1 MKPDKHLRAAG
12 CTGVAAVLLI
22 ALTWIGTIRTIS
34 AQQLENTDRVTA
46 TLASQA
52 LTFAEQINRHIL
64 ALDQTLRLL
73 VTSWESDPGRFDLE
87 AWRDRAFVLNGRS
100 RDMVLT
106 DESGIIRQSSV
117 SEAINQ
123 NVSGLGYFRALAD
136 QPNAG
141 KTLTDGIYIGPAT
154 LVGVLRQWHMNVARA
169 LHHRDGSFA
178 GVIDA
183 DYRIA
188 AITDIVGQPDL
199 GIFVTLAGLDDGRLR
214 AKVGPSAID
223 PDADV
228 GDTTMFAAIRETGS
242 GVWTGP
248 SAGDAVRR
256 IHAFRRLPGRNLA
269 VVVAMSEEEAMRPAT
284 VWRQQADLFAGCITA
299 LLAGLAL
306 VLVQGTRLAR
316 RREASVA
323 EDRAILA
330 ASNSQ
335 MEFARAVSAAKAE
348 QLEATLAGMSDG
360 VSLID
365 AQMRLVEWN
374 ARFPEIAGVP
384 AEILRVGLPMED
396 ILHAQIRTGQFGTIA
411 DPEAEVDRRMAHLL
425 VAPFGVTQRRRPD
438 GRTLELRRNR
448 LPDGGFVTLYSD
460 ITEHKLAE
468 EALRRATAAA
478 ENANSEKSRFV
489 AIVSHEIRTPLNA
502 LLNTVRLLSDSVLAP
517 GQQSLLAPGQQS
529 LLAPGHQSLLA
540 PGQQSLLAP
549 GHQSLLA
556 PGQQSLL
563 APAQRSLLLTARRS
577 GDALFGLINDIL
589 DLSQME
595 AGKLSIR
602 PSLFELRPLLESSAE
617 MFTAHAAERGITI
630 RVTATEGTPETLLT
644 DPGRLRQVLLNL
656 VSNAVKYARPGE
668 VWLTAEPGLGPLDAV
683 RLTVRDGGPVIAPDA
698 RARLFHPFARLDRP
712 EGNDQAGT
720 GLGLSI
726 CHHLVTLLGGAIGC
740 EVWRPGQGGPR
751 EGVPGQPGD
760 GRSDNEREGNAFW
773 LALPAT
779 ALPFRSAPDEA
790 GFASGMTGEASS
802 QRAAPAIDKVPARP
816 KPRTRILLAEDIVAN
831 QLVATTLLRREGHHV
846 DVAASGPAAI
856 QAIQAA
862 PYDLVFM
869 DIFMPGMS
877 GQEATQIIRT
887 LPEPA
892 RSTPIVALT
901 ANVGPQDEALF
912 KAAGMDGFLGKPVRL
927 SELLDVLDRHV
938 WSAKMARAPT
948 GALQAAPVRQAT
960 GRPVPSRPGD
970 SRIMP
975 ILAADRIDEL
985 RSNLPTDTFTNL
997 IEECL
1002 VDMNHRLPAL
1012 RRALAAGA
1020 PAAITAHAHAL
1031 VGMASGYGM
1040 AAMEA
1045 RLRTIIAAARE
1056 GDMASLGPAVTAALA
1071 SDFIDTA
1078 RTLREMVRSEVV

>member
-1 MKPDKHLRAAG
+1 MKPDKHRRAAA
-12 CTGVAAVLLI
+12 CVGVAAACLI
-22 ALTWIGTIRTIS
+22 ALTWIGTIRAIS
-34 AQQLENTDRVTA
+34 AQQLENTARVTA

-52 LTFAEQINRHIL
+52 RTFAEQINRHIL
-64 ALDQTLRLL
+64 VLDQTLGIL
-73 VTSWESDPGRFDLE
+73 VAAWESDPGHFDLK
-87 AWRDRAFVLNGRS
+87 AWRDRALVLNGLS
-100 RDMVLT
+100 RDMLLT

-123 NVSGLGYFRALAD
+123 NVSGLDYFRTLAGHPEAGRALPDRLYIGHA
-136 QPNAG
+136 
-141 KTLTDGIYIGPAT
+141 TLDGIM
-154 LVGVLRQWHMNVARA
+154 RQWHINVARA

-188 AITDIVGQPDL
+188 AVTDIFGQADL
-199 GIFVTLAGLDDGRLR
+199 GIGAFVTLAGIGDGKLR
-214 AKVGPSAID
+214 ATVGPSAID
-223 PDADV
+223 PGADIA
-228 GDTTMFAAIRETGS
+228 DTPMFAAIRDADS
-242 GVWTGP
+242 GVWIGP

-256 IHAFRRLPGRNLA
+256 IHAFCRLPGRNLA
-269 VVVAMSEEEAMRPAT
+269 VVVAMSEAEAMRPAT
-284 VWRQQADLFAGCITA
+284 VWRQQASLFAGCITA

-306 VLVQGTRLAR
+306 VLIQGTRLAR
-316 RREASVA
+316 RREALVL

-330 ASNSQ
+330 ASNAQ
-335 MEFARAVSAAKAE
+335 MEFARAFSAAKAE

-360 VSLID
+360 ISLID

-396 ILHAQIRTGQFGTIA
+396 ILRAQIRTGQFGTIA
-411 DPEAEVDRRMAHLL
+411 DPEAEVARRMAHLHA
-425 VAPFGVTQRRRPD
+425 APFGVTHRRRPD

-460 ITEHKLAE
+460 ITEHKRAE

-478 ENANSEKSRFV
+478 ETANSEKSRFV

-517 GQQSLLAPGQQS
+517 A
-529 LLAPGHQSLLA
+529 H
-540 PGQQSLLAP
+540 
-549 GHQSLLA
+549 
-556 PGQQSLL
+556 QSLL
-563 APAQRSLLLTARRS
+563 APAQQSLLLTARQS

-617 MFTAHAAERGITI
+617 MFTAHAAERGMTI
-630 RVTATEGTPETLLT
+630 RVVIAGGTPETLLT

-668 VWLTAEPGLGPLDAV
+668 VWLTAEAGRGSLEAV

-712 EGNDQAGT
+712 EGDDQAGT

-740 EVWRPGQGGPR
+740 EAWRPGQAGPN
-751 EGVPGQPGD
+751 EDVPGKPGD
-760 GRSDNEREGNAFW
+760 GRSDDGQEGNAFW
-773 LALPAT
+773 ISLPAT
-779 ALPFRSAPDEA
+779 ALPFRPAPGEA
-790 GFASGMTGEASS
+790 GFVSTDEASS
-802 QRAAPAIDKVPARP
+802 AQATPAFDKVPVRP
-816 KPRTRILLAEDIVAN
+816 TPRTRVLLVEDIAAN
-831 QLVATTLLRREGHHV
+831 QFVAATLLRREGHHV
-846 DVAASGPAAI
+846 DIAASGPAAI
-856 QAIQAA
+856 GAIQAV

-887 LPEPA
+887 LAEPA

-901 ANVGPQDEALF
+901 AYVGPQDEARF
-912 KAAGMDGFLGKPVRL
+912 KAAGMDGILGKPVRL

-938 WSAKMARAPT
+938 WSAKMARTLT
-948 GALQAAPVRQAT
+948 GASPGAPARPAT
-960 GRPVPSRPGD
+960 ARPVPSRPGG
-970 SRIMP
+970 SRAVP

-985 RSNLPTDTFTNL
+985 RGNLPTDTFTNL
-997 IEECL
+997 IEDCL
-1002 VDMNHRLPAL
+1002 VDMDHRLPAL
-1012 RRALAAGA
+1012 HRALAAGA
-1020 PAAITAHAHAL
+1020 PAAVTAHAHAL
-1031 VGMASGYGM
+1031 VGMAAGYGM

-1045 RLRTIIAAARE
+1045 RLRTIMAAARK
-1056 GDMASLGPAVTAALA
+1056 GDIASLGPAVREALA
-1071 SDFIDTA
+1071 SDFTETA
-1078 RTLREMVRSEVV
+1078 RTFREMVRSEVV